1 MRRSGV
7 ERLLEA
13 EGRIRVRKDSTRFR
27 VYVIIGGGLMGSAIP
42 TLVPLFGVRR
52 LDAPVFW

>member
-13 EGRIRVRKDSTRFR
+13 EGRIRVRKDSTRFSGLR
-27 VYVIIGGGLMGSAIP
+27 YIGRGLMGSAIP
-42 TLVPLFGVRR
+42 L
-52 LDAPVFW
+52 

>member
-27 VYVIIGGGLMGSAIP
+27 VYVIIGRGLMGSAIP
-42 TLVPLFGVRR
+42 L
-52 LDAPVFW
+52 